1 MTDIFGKLALILER
15 LPVAVVLVSA
25 SGQILGKAGGMASL
39 LGTMAPSHDVREAK
53 RWAFSDRS
61 GAAIPANLWPT
72 ARALRGERLHD
83 GMIGKFLGGDERTVK
98 VISMPVVNTSSDVA
112 AVTFM
117 QVLDARTRSA
127 DGSHQDLQQR
137 MIDEL
142 AAAVAASYQDV
153 EPTKRLKRA

>member
-1 MTDIFGKLALILER
+1 
-15 LPVAVVLVSA
+15 
-25 SGQILGKAGGMASL
+25 
-39 LGTMAPSHDVREAK
+39 
-53 RWAFSDRS
+53 
-61 GAAIPANLWPT
+61 
-72 ARALRGERLHD
+72 
-83 GMIGKFLGGDERTVK
+83 
-98 VISMPVVNTSSDVA
+98 MPVVNTSSDVA